1 MENREGY
8 LEFISSE
15 SYKHQLDIWYRAYNI
30 SREKTELFRD
40 FIITLFNIVDETFL
54 GEDVIFS
61 KEDQKSHF
69 TWCWN
74 KVIGNFIKERI
85 FFKENGDHFEYFWN
99 FFLEAYYH
107 NKIENNI
114 IKIFEYFDTLFDFK
128 HRKSRSELDM
138 LTEIYKLLDQNLK
151 K

>member
-40 FIITLFNIVDETFL
+40 FIISLHNIVDETFL
-54 GEDVIFS
+54 GEDVIFL
-61 KEDQKSHF
+61 KEDQKNHF

-74 KVIGNFIKERI
+74 KVVNNFTKEKI

-99 FFLEAYYH
+99 FFLEAYYY
-107 NKIENNI
+107 NKIEKNI